1 MTLNYQAIPPYYLKE
16 RFTIGKGPETQRLA
30 YLTSHL
36 TLPGTPIENWRLAIA
51 CGTRGFEDTK
61 SQACS
66 EVVGESLIR
75 AISLAPR
82 VRELIRPEG
91 VLMKHDAWYWLRAL
105 H

>member
-1 MTLNYQAIPPYYLKE
+1 MLNYQAILPYYLKE

-61 SQACS
+61 SQPCQ
-66 EVVGESLIR
+66 
-75 AISLAPR
+75 
-82 VRELIRPEG
+82 
-91 VLMKHDAWYWLRAL
+91 KW
-105 H
+105 